1 MRANSSTFAPV
12 STGHPKL
19 VVLCRNE
26 TERQRALRSLSS
38 LQECDVLAVPSGGDE
53 RVAEHGVRK
62 AELEM
67 VRRWFTRRD
76 TRRGF
81 VLAGFPRDVAG
92 AVVLD
97 ELLEAGN
104 ESFTAVLDGRDPVG
118 LGESDVDLRN
128 YYAERGL
135 SVLPLGGFETN
146 TAIECR
152 SETESAQP

>member
-38 LQECDVLAVPSGGDE
+38 LQDCDVLPVPSGADG

-67 VRRWFTRRD
+67 VRRWFSRRD

-81 VLAGFPRDVAG
+81 VLAGFPRNVAD

-118 LGESDVDLRN
+118 LDESDVDLRN
-128 YYAERGL
+128 YYAVQGL
-135 SVLPLGGFETN
+135 SVLPFCGTETSI
-146 TAIECR
+146 AIGCR
-152 SETESAQP
+152 SEIECSQP